1 MISRSRNLYG
11 PYETKVL
18 IDDDINYADA
28 GVHQGGYVE
37 TLEGESWAYT
47 FQDRDYMGRCVMLYP
62 MKWEEDW
69 PVVGPE
75 GKPGK
80 GVVTYRKPAVKA
92 KQEITFPQHSDDFSS
107 SKLAHVWEF
116 NHVPRKDKWSLTDRP
131 GYFRIYAQYAKGFE
145 WARNSLTQKVSGPYS
160 TGTVSLD
167 LTGLREGDFAG
178 NGIMGRVMYQLG
190 VRKKADGFW
199 LEMRQG
205 GREGETVVDSLPVKT
220 DKIYL
225 RTEVTKQ
232 GSLLFYYSLDNLE
245 YNRLGPEGV
254 SNFWGFLGIRHALCC
269 YNLNKGATGGYAD
282 FDYLN

>member
-1 MISRSRNLYG
+1 MGYNGVQMISRSRNLYG

-131 GYFRIYAQYAKGFE
+131 GYFRIYAQMQ
-145 WARNSLTQKVSGPYS
+145 R
-160 TGTVSLD
+160 D
-167 LTGLREGDFAG
+167 L
-178 NGIMGRVMYQLG
+178 NGRVIL
-190 VRKKADGFW
+190 
-199 LEMRQG
+199 
-205 GREGETVVDSLPVKT
+205 
-220 DKIYL
+220 
-225 RTEVTKQ
+225 
-232 GSLLFYYSLDNLE
+232 
-245 YNRLGPEGV
+245 
-254 SNFWGFLGIRHALCC
+254 
-269 YNLNKGATGGYAD
+269 
-282 FDYLN
+282 